1 MSTSELPDGLDPV
14 RAFQALGP
22 DDILGPLE
30 SLGFVPDGRFYP
42 LSSYENRVYRVG
54 IEDGAPVVAKFYRPA
69 RWSDEAIL
77 EEHAFTLELAE
88 RAIPVVPPLV
98 REGRTLHHSGPFRF
112 AVFPSRGGRAPELDQ
127 PGVRRRLG
135 RLVARLHV
143 EGERRPFRH
152 RPAIDI
158 ESYGYASRRYLLE
171 EGFIPAELAATYEG
185 VTAHLLENVA
195 ACFERAGAVRTL
207 RLHGDFHAA
216 NVLADGDELFIVDFD
231 DVRSGPAVQDL
242 WMLLAGSREEQVPQL
257 AEVLAGYE
265 EFRRFDARELHLVE
279 ALRSLRIMHYAAW
292 IARRWADPAFKTA
305 FPWFNTARYWDEH
318 ILALREQAAL
328 TQEPPLPWRG

>member
-88 RAIPVVPPLV
+88 REIPVVPPLV

-195 ACFERAGAVRTL
+195 ACFARAGAVRTL
-207 RLHGDFHAA
+207 RPCSPAA
-216 NVLADGDELFIVDFD
+216 TSSSQPSSTTSAAARPCRTSGRGSPAAARSRCRSSPRCSRVPRSSAASTRASCTWSR
-231 DVRSGPAVQDL
+231 RSGRCASCTTPP
-242 WMLLAGSREEQVPQL
+242 GSR
-257 AEVLAGYE
+257 AAG
-265 EFRRFDARELHLVE
+265 
-279 ALRSLRIMHYAAW
+279 
-292 IARRWADPAFKTA
+292 
-305 FPWFNTARYWDEH
+305 
-318 ILALREQAAL
+318 
-328 TQEPPLPWRG
+328 